1 MKSTRLINLIFS
13 TILAFT
19 ASLLAMPSVAEISQ
33 ECLFT
38 GEITQKQADSS
49 MQIRFTGMADGENA
63 RCHAKRRGSRSKI
76 QFKASGEIQ
85 SLPEGSAVLYRYQE
99 AKDGAASWE
108 LISATPAI

>member
-1 MKSTRLINLIFS
+1 MKNKSLRNLGFS
-13 TILAFT
+13 AGLTLV
-19 ASLLAMPSVAEISQ
+19 ASLTATPSMAEINQ

-38 GEITQKQADSS
+38 GEITQKQTDSP

-63 RCHAKRRGSRSKI
+63 RCYAKRRGSRSKI
-76 QFKASGEIQ
+76 QFKASGDIQ

-99 AKDGAASWE
+99 WKDGGSTWE